1 LREDWRFPAAPKRQI
16 RSGWVV
22 IFHGQGRLSLLLVS
36 SEAARA
42 VEWVDKI
49 IDERIIL
56 EEGGVIHALTGMW
69 RASRIR
75 FFPNQ

>member
-22 IFHGQGRLSLLLVS
+22 IFHGQGRLGLLHAS

-42 VEWVDKI
+42 VEWVDRI
-49 IDERIIL
+49 IDDRIIFE
-56 EEGGVIHALTGMW
+56 EEG
-69 RASRIR
+69 
-75 FFPNQ
+75 